1 MKMVRCF
8 CVAAILSVVAAPTL
22 RADTFSAAYYDPKT
36 NELVVTMIYRGTNPD
51 HQFSVQWGDCQSLG
65 DDGATHQIVGEV
77 LDSQWNDDAQQTY
90 TKTVRFNLAG
100 LNCRPATV
108 TLRTAPR
115 FEYTL
120 QVP

>member
-1 MKMVRCF
+1 
-8 CVAAILSVVAAPTL
+8 LSVAAAPTPY
-22 RADTFSAAYYDPKT
+22 AATFSGAYYDPET
-36 NELVVTMIYRGTNPD
+36 HELVVTMIYRGTSPE
-51 HQFSVQWGDCQSLG
+51 HQFSVQWGNCQPLG

-77 LDSQWNDDAQQTY
+77 LDAQWDDDAQQTF
-90 TKTVRFNLAG
+90 TKTVRFNVAN

-120 QVP
+120 EIP